1 MDAGPESLWFRE
13 DLKVKMIRGLKM
25 KTDKKKSHSVIF
37 KCLGVLVLCVLVCSQ
52 LSAQVVS
59 GGEEQITIVV
69 GQSQVIKAPWPTV
82 RVAVTDPKIADVQIL
97 TADQVLMQG
106 LKIGSTDLIMWS
118 KDETRIMRMTVHVT
132 LDKQQLLELFP
143 NCTLDVNQS
152 GDVLVVRGLLRSA
165 DQSVQLKEYLDKAQV
180 KYVNMTSLAGIQQVQ
195 LQVRVAEVSRSAV
208 RALGINAMQRSD
220 DWFWAS
226 RIGSDGGGALVPSA
240 GFVPLGGQS
249 ALGPLDFRTTSS
261 FSLPSS
267 LTAVIGVPRA
277 DLEVFIQA
285 LAENQYLR
293 ILANPTLVALSG
305 EEASFLAG
313 GEFPIPVPQSGTG
326 GGSSSIT
333 IEYKQFGVRLTFRP
347 TVLGDGT
354 IRLYAAPEVSELTSV
369 GSVTIGG
376 VQVPALTTRKAE
388 TTIEL
393 KSGQTFAMAGLMRSK
408 VNAIES
414 RFPGLGDLPII
425 GPLFSSTRYAKD
437 ETEMVVMVTAVLVEP
452 MSIAQAPP
460 LPGFLHKEPSDW
472 EIYIGGRIEGEEPA
486 RINSADAEWLR
497 QMGLDKMMGPGA
509 WDSYG
514 KSSAPSQ
521 AEMVPAGGNSG
532 RQGRLENQNDSQS
545 MAL

>member
-1 MDAGPESLWFRE
+1 MDE
-13 DLKVKMIRGLKM
+13 DLKVKMIRGLTM

-106 LKIGSTDLIMWS
+106 LKIGSTDLIVWS
-118 KDETRIMRMTVHVT
+118 KDETRIMRMTIRVT
-132 LDKQQLLELFP
+132 LDKQQLLDLFP
-143 NCTLDVNQS
+143 NCVLDVNQS
-152 GDVLVVRGLLRSA
+152 GDILVVRGLLRSA

-208 RALGINAMQRSD
+208 RALGINAMQRGD
-220 DWFWAS
+220 DFVWAS
-226 RIGSDGGGALVPSA
+226 RPGSDGGGAIVPGA
-240 GFVPLGGQS
+240 GFVPVAGQS
-249 ALGPLDFRTTSS
+249 FMNKLDFATTDIT
-261 FSLPSS
+261 LPSS
-267 LTAVIGVPRA
+267 LTAVIGIPRA
-277 DLEVFIQA
+277 DLAVFIQA

-313 GEFPIPVPQSGTG
+313 GEFPIPVPQSGSG
-326 GGSSSIT
+326 GAGSTSIT

-369 GSVTIGG
+369 RSVTIGG
-376 VQVPALTTRKAE
+376 FQVPALTTRRAE

-408 VNAIES
+408 VNAIKS
-414 RFPGLGDLPII
+414 RLPGLGDLPVI
-425 GPLFSSTRYAKD
+425 GPLFSSIRYAKD

-486 RINSADAEWLR
+486 RINSADAEWLH

-532 RQGRLENQNDSQS
+532 QQGRLENQNDSQN

>member
-1 MDAGPESLWFRE
+1 
-13 DLKVKMIRGLKM
+13 M
-25 KTDKKKSHSVIF
+25 KASKKKTHSVISMT

-97 TADQVLMQG
+97 TSDQVLMQG

-118 KDETRIMRMTVHVT
+118 KDETKIMRMTVHVT
-132 LDKQQLLELFP
+132 LDKQQFFDLFP
-143 NCTLDVNQS
+143 NCVLDVNQS

-165 DQSVQLKEYLDKAQV
+165 NQSVQLKEYLEKAQV

-226 RIGSDGGGALVPSA
+226 RIGSDGGGALVSGA
-240 GFVPLGGQS
+240 GFAPAAGQS
-249 ALGPLDFRTTSS
+249 ALSKLDFTTTDVA
-261 FSLPSS
+261 LPSS

-376 VQVPALTTRKAE
+376 FQIPALTTRKAE

-408 VNAIES
+408 INAIES
-414 RFPGLGDLPII
+414 RFPGLGDLPVI

-514 KSSAPSQ
+514 NSSAPSQ

-532 RQGRLENQNDSQS
+532 QQGRLENQNDSQS

>member
-1 MDAGPESLWFRE
+1 M
-13 DLKVKMIRGLKM
+13 
-25 KTDKKKSHSVIF
+25 T

-52 LSAQVVS
+52 VFAQVVS

-97 TADQVLMQG
+97 TSDQVLMQG
-106 LKIGSTDLIMWS
+106 LKVGSTDLIMWS
-118 KDETRIMRMTVHVT
+118 KDETKIMRMTVHVT
-132 LDKQQLLELFP
+132 LDKQQLLDLFP
-143 NCTLDVNQS
+143 NCVLDVNQS
-152 GDVLVVRGLLRSA
+152 GDILVVKGLLRSA
-165 DQSVQLKEYLDKAQV
+165 DQSVQLKEYLEKAQV
-180 KYVNMTSLAGIQQVQ
+180 KYVDMTSLAGIQQVQ

-226 RIGSDGGGALVPSA
+226 RIGSDSGGALVPGA
-240 GFVPLGGQS
+240 GFAPAAGQS
-249 ALGPLDFRTTSS
+249 ALSKLDFSTTA
-261 FSLPSS
+261 FTLPSS

-277 DLEVFIQA
+277 DLEVFLQA

-313 GEFPIPVPQSGTG
+313 GEFPIPVPQSGG
-326 GGSSSIT
+326 GAGAGGTTIT

-425 GPLFSSTRYAKD
+425 GSLFSSTRYAKD

-472 EIYIGGRIEGEEPA
+472 EIYLRGRIEGQEPA

-497 QMGLDKMMGPGA
+497 QMGLDKLMGPGA
-509 WDSYG
+509 WDSYSNSG
-514 KSSAPSQ
+514 APSQ
-521 AEMVPAGGNSG
+521 AEMVPAAGNSG
-532 RQGRLENQNDSQS
+532 QQGRLENQSDS
-545 MAL
+545 